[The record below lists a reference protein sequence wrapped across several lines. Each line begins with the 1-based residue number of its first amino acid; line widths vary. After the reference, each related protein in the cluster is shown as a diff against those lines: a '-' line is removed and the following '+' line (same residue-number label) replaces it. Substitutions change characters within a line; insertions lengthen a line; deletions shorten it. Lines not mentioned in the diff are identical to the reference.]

1 MSILNKRE
9 AYPLIIPTAFILL
22 SALLAWQWPGLS
34 RQVGKGDEMRALL
47 TILPFLPYVFLTIG
61 FAMGWRFNNGG
72 MILTTFILGLSY
84 FALCHTLPGTS
95 SKVHVGPSLPQSMS
109 FLLPLNLAYF
119 ATLTKRRIFTSKG
132 LFCIGLIV
140 FQVFAVI
147 LICYPQLITNTK
159 GSFSLTSKSLLQLS
173 VKLGALLHGDTFKG
187 LKNVSTISF
196 LSFLAG
202 LVFLFMRFYR
212 SRDSLSAGSLCTLV
226 AVFLGIAFHSKI
238 STMLHFSAASLIL
251 IITSIETSFSMAYI
265 DELTELP
272 GRRSLNET
280 LANLGRRYAIAM
292 IDIDHFKKFNDKYG
306 HKTGDQVLKMV
317 ASKLKELTGGAK
329 VFRYGGEEFTA
340 VFPGK
345 TAKEVVPH
353 LDTYRKIMESSPF
366 TVRGRSRK
374 KSSAENRGK
383 TTRAGRS
390 RKGIHITVS
399 IGVASPNRRM
409 ATPEKVLKAA
419 DRILYKAK
427 KAGRNR
433 VLT

>member
-1 MSILNKRE
+1 LLLFNKRDT
-9 AYPLIIPTAFILL
+9 YPLIIPAAFILL
-22 SALLAWQWPGLS
+22 SALLVWQLPGLEK
-34 RQVGKGDEMRALL
+34 QVGKGKQMWALL
-47 TILPFLPYVFLTIG
+47 MILPSLPYLFLTIG
-61 FAMGWRFNNGG
+61 FVMGWRFNNGG

-84 FALCHTLPGTS
+84 FGLFHTTAASS
-95 SKVHVGPSLPQSMS
+95 SKVIIGPSIPESVS

-132 LFCIGLIV
+132 LFCVGLIV
-140 FQVFAVI
+140 FQAFAVI
-147 LICYPQLITNTK
+147 LFCYPQLITNAK
-159 GSFSLTSKSLLQLS
+159 GSFSLASKSLLHLS
-173 VKLGALLHGDTFKG
+173 VKMSAVLHGHPFWG

-196 LSFLAG
+196 SSFLAA
-202 LVFLFMRFYR
+202 LMFLFMRFNR

-226 AVFLGIAFHSKI
+226 AVFLGIVLFTENSL
-238 STMLHFSAASLIL
+238 TLFFSAAGLIL

-306 HKTGDQVLKMV
+306 HKTGDQVLKVV

-345 TAKEVVPH
+345 TAKEVAPH
-353 LDTYRKIMESSPF
+353 LDTYRKIMGSTPF
-366 TVRGRSRK
+366 TVRGRGRK
-374 KSSAENRGK
+374 KSTAENRGK
-383 TTRAGRS
+383 ISRAGR
-390 RKGIHITVS
+390 KGINITVS

-433 VLT
+433 VLK

>member
-1 MSILNKRE
+1 MLLLNKRDT
-9 AYPLIIPTAFILL
+9 YPLIIPAAFILL
-22 SALLAWQWPGLS
+22 SALLVWQWPGLLK
-34 RQVGKGDEMRALL
+34 QLGKVKEMRALF
-47 TILPFLPYVFLTIG
+47 TILPLLPYVFLTIG
-61 FAMGWRFNNGG
+61 FVMGWRFNNGG

-84 FALCHTLPGTS
+84 FALSGTGPGSS
-95 SKVHVGPSLPQSMS
+95 SKVIIGPSIPESVS
-109 FLLPLNLAYF
+109 FLLPLNLAFF
-119 ATLTKRRIFTSKG
+119 ATLRNRRILTPKG

-140 FQVFAVI
+140 FQAFAVV
-147 LICYPQLITNTK
+147 LLCHPQLITNTK
-159 GSFSLTSKSLLQLS
+159 GSFSLASKSLLHLS
-173 VKLGALLHGDTFKG
+173 VKLGAVLHGDSLWG
-187 LKNVSTISF
+187 LNNVSTISF
-196 LSFLAG
+196 FSFLGA
-202 LVFLFMRFYR
+202 LIFLIIRFNR

-226 AVFLGIAFHSKI
+226 AVFLGIALYTEHSL
-238 STMLHFSAASLIL
+238 TLFFSAAGLIL
-251 IITSIETSFSMAYI
+251 VITSIETSFSMAYI

-280 LANLGRRYAIAM
+280 LVNLGRRYAIAM

-345 TAKEVVPH
+345 TAREVVPH
-353 LDTYRKIMESSPF
+353 LDTYRKILESTPF
-366 TVRGRSRK
+366 TVRGRERK

-383 TTRAGRS
+383 IKRAGR
-390 RKGIHITVS
+390 KGINITVS
-399 IGVASPNRRM
+399 IVVASPNRRM
-409 ATPEKVLKAA
+409 TAPEKVLKAA
-419 DRILYKAK
+419 DRRLYKAK

>member
-1 MSILNKRE
+1 MLLLNKRDT
-9 AYPLIIPTAFILL
+9 YPLIIPAAFILL
-22 SALLAWQWPGLS
+22 SALLVWQWPGLIK
-34 RQVGKGDEMRALL
+34 QLGKGEGMGAVL

-61 FAMGWRFNNGG
+61 FVMGWRFNNGG

-84 FALCHTLPGTS
+84 FALSATGAGS
-95 SKVHVGPSLPQSMS
+95 SSRVVIGPSIPESVS

-119 ATLTKRRIFTSKG
+119 ATLRNRHILTSKG
-132 LFCIGLIV
+132 LFCVGLIV
-140 FQVFAVI
+140 FQAFAVVF
-147 LICYPQLITNTK
+147 LCHPQLITNTK
-159 GSFSLTSKSLLQLS
+159 GSFSLASKTLLHLS
-173 VKLGALLHGDTFKG
+173 VKMSAILHGHTFLG
-187 LKNVSTISF
+187 LKNVSTPSF
-196 LSFLAG
+196 FSFLAA
-202 LVFLFMRFYR
+202 LVFLSMRFNR

-226 AVFLGIAFHSKI
+226 AVFWGIALYTGHSL
-238 STMLHFSAASLIL
+238 TLFFSAASLIL

-345 TAKEVVPH
+345 TAREVVPH
-353 LDTYRKIMESSPF
+353 LDTYRKILESTPF
-366 TVRGRSRK
+366 TVRGRERK

-383 TTRAGRS
+383 IKRAGR
-390 RKGIHITVS
+390 KGINVTVS

-409 ATPEKVLKAA
+409 TAPEKVLKAA
-419 DRILYKAK
+419 DRRLYKAK

-433 VLT
+433 VLS

>member
-1 MSILNKRE
+1 MFSLNKRDT
-9 AYPLIIPTAFILL
+9 YPLIIPAAFILL
-22 SALLAWQWPGLS
+22 SALLVWQWPGLEK
-34 RQVGKGDEMRALL
+34 QVGKMKEMRALL
-47 TILPFLPYVFLTIG
+47 TILPYLPYVFLTIA
-61 FAMGWRFNNGG
+61 FTMGWRFNNGG

-84 FALCHTLPGTS
+84 FALSHTLSGS
-95 SKVHVGPSLPQSMS
+95 SPKVNVGPSIPESMS

-119 ATLTKRRIFTSKG
+119 ATLRNRHILTPKG
-132 LFCIGLIV
+132 LLSIGFIL
-140 FQVFAVI
+140 FQAFGVV
-147 LICYPQLITNTK
+147 LLCYPQLLTNAK

-173 VKLGALLHGDTFKG
+173 VKLGAVLHGGSFWG
-187 LKNVSTISF
+187 IKNVSTISIS
-196 LSFLAG
+196 SFLATFM
-202 LVFLFMRFYR
+202 FLLMRFNR
-212 SRDSLSAGSLCTLV
+212 NRDSLSAGSLCTLV
-226 AVFLGIAFHSKI
+226 AVFLGIALYTKNSLTLF
-238 STMLHFSAASLIL
+238 FSAAGLIL
-251 IITSIETSFSMAYI
+251 IITSIETSFFMAYI

-292 IDIDHFKKFNDKYG
+292 IDIDHFKKFNDQYG

-340 VFPGK
+340 VFSGK

-353 LDTYRKIMESSPF
+353 LDTYRKIMESTPF
-366 TVRGRSRK
+366 TVRGRGRK
-374 KSSAENRGK
+374 KSSAANRGK
-383 TTRAGRS
+383 ISPGG
-390 RKGIHITVS
+390 RKGINITVS

-419 DRILYKAK
+419 DRVLYKAK

>member
-1 MSILNKRE
+1 LFLLNKRD
-9 AYPLIIPTAFILL
+9 AYPLIIPAAFIFL
-22 SALLAWQWPGLS
+22 SALLVWQWPGLEKQLG
-34 RQVGKGDEMRALL
+34 RGDAMRAVL
-47 TILPFLPYVFLTIG
+47 TILPSFPYFFLIIG
-61 FAMGWRFNNGG
+61 FVMGWRFKNGG
-72 MILTTFILGLSY
+72 MILTAFILGLSY
-84 FALCHTLPGTS
+84 FALFGPVGGSS
-95 SKVHVGPSLPQSMS
+95 SKIHVGPSIPESVS

-119 ATLTKRRIFTSKG
+119 ATLTKRRIFTAKG
-132 LFCIGLIV
+132 LFCVGLIV
-140 FQVFAVI
+140 LQAFAVVI
-147 LICYPQLITNTK
+147 FCYPQLITNPE
-159 GSFSLTSKSLLQLS
+159 GSFSLASKTLLQLS
-173 VKLGALLHGDTFKG
+173 VKLGAVLHGGSFWG
-187 LKNVSTISF
+187 LKNVSTIS
-196 LSFLAG
+196 LSSFLAA
-202 LVFLFMRFYR
+202 LMFLFIRFNR
-212 SRDSLSAGSLCTLV
+212 SRSSLSAGSLCTLV
-226 AVFLGIAFHSKI
+226 AVFLGITFYTENSL
-238 STMLHFSAASLIL
+238 TLFFSAAGLIL

-306 HKTGDQVLKMV
+306 HKTGDEVLKMV

-340 VFPGK
+340 VFAGK

-353 LDTYRKIMESSPF
+353 LDTYRKVMESTSF
-366 TVRGRSRK
+366 MVRGRGRRK
-374 KSSAENRGK
+374 STAENRGK
-383 TTRAGRS
+383 MSRAGR
-390 RKGIHITVS
+390 KGISITVS

>member
-1 MSILNKRE
+1 MKE
-9 AYPLIIPTAFILL
+9 MG
-22 SALLAWQWPGLS
+22 ALF
-34 RQVGKGDEMRALL
+34 
-47 TILPFLPYVFLTIG
+47 TILPLLPYVFLTIG

-84 FALCHTLPGTS
+84 FALSGSAAASS
-95 SKVHVGPSLPQSMS
+95 SKVIVGPSIPESMS

-119 ATLTKRRIFTSKG
+119 ATWRNRHILAPKG

-140 FQVFAVI
+140 FQTLAVI
-147 LICYPQLITNTK
+147 LLCYPQLITNTK
-159 GSFSLTSKSLLQLS
+159 GSFSLASKSLLHLS
-173 VKLGALLHGDTFKG
+173 VKLSAILHGHSLWG

-196 LSFLAG
+196 FSFLAA
-202 LVFLFMRFYR
+202 LTFLIMRFNR
-212 SRDSLSAGSLCTLV
+212 SRDSLSAASLCTLV
-226 AVFLGIAFHSKI
+226 AVFWGIALHPGPSL
-238 STMLHFSAASLIL
+238 MLYFLAASLIV
-251 IITSIETSFSMAYI
+251 IITSIETSFSMAYM

-292 IDIDHFKKFNDKYG
+292 IDIDRFKKFNDKYG

-353 LDTYRKIMESSPF
+353 LDTYRKIVESTPF
-366 TVRGRSRK
+366 TVRGRERK
-374 KSSAENRGK
+374 KSSAEERGK
-383 TTRAGRS
+383 IKRTG
-390 RKGIHITVS
+390 RKGINITVS
-399 IGVASPNRRM
+399 IGVASSNRRM
-409 ATPEKVLKAA
+409 TTPEKVLKAA

>member
-1 MSILNKRE
+1 MFLFNKRDT
-9 AYPLIIPTAFILL
+9 YPLIIPAAFILL
-22 SALLAWQWPGLS
+22 SALLVWQWPGLEK
-34 RQVGKGDEMRALL
+34 QVGKMKEMRALL
-47 TILPFLPYVFLTIG
+47 TILPYLPYVFLTIG
-61 FAMGWRFNNGG
+61 FVMGWRFNNGS

-84 FALCHTLPGTS
+84 FGLSHTLPAGS
-95 SKVHVGPSLPQSMS
+95 PKVHIGPSIPESMS

-119 ATLTKRRIFTSKG
+119 ATLRNRHILTPKG
-132 LFCIGLIV
+132 LLCIGFIL
-140 FQVFAVI
+140 FQAFGVV
-147 LICYPQLITNTK
+147 LLCYPQLITNAK

-173 VKLGALLHGDTFKG
+173 VKLGTVLHGG
-187 LKNVSTISF
+187 SYWGIKNVSTISF
-196 LSFLAG
+196 SSFLATFM
-202 LVFLFMRFYR
+202 FLLMRFNR

-226 AVFLGIAFHSKI
+226 AVFLGIALYSKN
-238 STMLHFSAASLIL
+238 SLTLFFSAAGVIL
-251 IITSIETSFSMAYI
+251 VITSIETSFSMAYI

-292 IDIDHFKKFNDKYG
+292 IDIDHFKKFNDQYG

-340 VFPGK
+340 VFSGK

-353 LDTYRKIMESSPF
+353 LDTYRKIMESTPF
-366 TVRGRSRK
+366 TVRGRGRK
-374 KSSAENRGK
+374 KGSAENRGK
-383 TTRAGRS
+383 ISPTG
-390 RKGIHITVS
+390 RKGINVTVS
-399 IGVASPNRRM
+399 IGVASPNRGM

>member
-1 MSILNKRE
+1 
-9 AYPLIIPTAFILL
+9 
-22 SALLAWQWPGLS
+22 
-34 RQVGKGDEMRALL
+34 
-47 TILPFLPYVFLTIG
+47 
-61 FAMGWRFNNGG
+61 
-72 MILTTFILGLSY
+72 
-84 FALCHTLPGTS
+84 
-95 SKVHVGPSLPQSMS
+95 VGPTIPESIS

-119 ATLTKRRIFTSKG
+119 ATLTKRRIFTSRG
-132 LFCIGLIV
+132 LFFVGLIV
-140 FQVFAVI
+140 CQAFGVA
-147 LICYPQLITNTK
+147 LLCYPQLITNAE
-159 GSFSLTSKSLLQLS
+159 GSFSLASKWLLQLS
-173 VKLGALLHGDTFKG
+173 VKLGAVLHGDSFWG

-196 LSFLAG
+196 SSLLAA
-202 LVFLFMRFYR
+202 LMFLFMRFNR
-212 SRDSLSAGSLCTLV
+212 SRDSLSAGSLCTLI
-226 AVFLGIAFHSKI
+226 AVFLGIVLYTENSLTLF
-238 STMLHFSAASLIL
+238 FSAAGLII

-366 TVRGRSRK
+366 TVRGGSRK

-383 TTRAGRS
+383 TGGAA

-419 DRILYKAK
+419 DKILYKAK

>member
-1 MSILNKRE
+1 LLILNKRE
-9 AYPLIIPTAFILL
+9 AYPLILPTAFILL
-22 SALLAWQWPGLS
+22 SALLAWQWPGLI

-47 TILPFLPYVFLTIG
+47 TILPFLPYVFLIIG
-61 FAMGWRFNNGG
+61 LVMGWRFNNGG

-84 FALCHTLPGTS
+84 FALFHSLPGSS
-95 SKVHVGPSLPQSMS
+95 SKVNIGPSIPESMS

-119 ATLTKRRIFTSKG
+119 ATLRNRHILTQKG
-132 LFCIGLIV
+132 LLCVGFIV
-140 FQVFAVI
+140 FQAFGVV
-147 LICYPQLITNTK
+147 LLCYPQLITNAK
-159 GSFSLTSKSLLQLS
+159 GSFSLASKALLHLS
-173 VKLGALLHGDTFKG
+173 VKLGAILHGHSWWG
-187 LKNVSTISF
+187 LNNVSTVSF
-196 LSFLAG
+196 SSFLAA
-202 LVFLFMRFYR
+202 LMFLFMRFYR

-226 AVFLGIAFHSKI
+226 AVFLGIAFHSKT
-238 STMLHFSAASLIL
+238 STMLYFFAASLIL

-383 TTRAGRS
+383 ITRAG

-399 IGVASPNRRM
+399 IGVASPTRRM
-409 ATPEKVLKAA
+409 ATPDKVLKAA
-419 DRILYKAK
+419 DRVLYKAK

>member
-1 MSILNKRE
+1 MFLLNKRDT
-9 AYPLIIPTAFILL
+9 YPLIIPAAFIFL
-22 SALLAWQWPGLS
+22 SAILAWQWPSLLK
-34 RQVGKGDEMRALL
+34 QVGKVDEMRALL
-47 TILPFLPYVFLTIG
+47 TIFPLLPYVFLTIG
-61 FAMGWRFNNGG
+61 FVMGWRFNNGG
-72 MILTTFILGLSY
+72 MILTTLILGLSY
-84 FALCHTLPGTS
+84 LALSNTLPGSS
-95 SKVHVGPSLPQSMS
+95 SKVHIGPSIPQFMS

-132 LFCIGLIV
+132 LFCVGLIV
-140 FQVFAVI
+140 FQVFAII

-159 GSFSLTSKSLLQLS
+159 GAFSLTSKSLLQLS
-173 VKLGALLHGDTFKG
+173 VKLGAALHGDSFRG
-187 LKNVSTISF
+187 LRNVSTISF
-196 LSFLAG
+196 FSFLAA
-202 LVFLFMRFYR
+202 LIFLFLRFNR

-238 STMLHFSAASLIL
+238 STMLYFLAASLIL

-317 ASKLKELTGGAK
+317 ASKLKEVTGGAK

-345 TAKEVVPH
+345 IAREVVPH
-353 LDTYRKIMESSPF
+353 LDTYRKIVESTPF
-366 TVRGRSRK
+366 TVRGKERK

-383 TTRAGRS
+383 IKRTGRN
-390 RKGIHITVS
+390 GINVTVS
-399 IGVASPNRRM
+399 IGVASPNRRT

>member
-1 MSILNKRE
+1 LNKRDT
-9 AYPLIIPTAFILL
+9 YPLIIPAAFILL
-22 SALLAWQWPGLS
+22 SALLVWQWPGLEK
-34 RQVGKGDEMRALL
+34 QVGKMKEMRALL
-47 TILPFLPYVFLTIG
+47 TILPYLPYVFLTIG
-61 FAMGWRFNNGG
+61 FVMGWRFNNGG

-84 FALCHTLPGTS
+84 FALSHTLSGS
-95 SKVHVGPSLPQSMS
+95 SSEINIGPSIPESMS

-119 ATLTKRRIFTSKG
+119 ATLRNRHILTSKG
-132 LFCIGLIV
+132 LLCIGFIL
-140 FQVFAVI
+140 FQAFGVV
-147 LICYPQLITNTK
+147 LLCYPQLITNAK

-173 VKLGALLHGDTFKG
+173 VKLGTVLHGGSFWG
-187 LKNVSTISF
+187 IKNVSTISIS
-196 LSFLAG
+196 SFLATFM
-202 LVFLFMRFYR
+202 FLLTRFNR
-212 SRDSLSAGSLCTLV
+212 SRDSFSAGSLCTLV
-226 AVFLGIAFHSKI
+226 AVFLGIALYTKNSLTLF
-238 STMLHFSAASLIL
+238 FSAAGLIL
-251 IITSIETSFSMAYI
+251 VITSIETSFSMAYI

-317 ASKLKELTGGAK
+317 ASNLKELTGGAK

-340 VFPGK
+340 VFSGK
-345 TAKEVVPH
+345 TAKEVVPN
-353 LDTYRKIMESSPF
+353 LDTYRKIMESTPF
-366 TVRGRSRK
+366 TVRGRGRK

-383 TTRAGRS
+383 ISPAG
-390 RKGIHITVS
+390 RKGINVTVS

>member
-1 MSILNKRE
+1 
-9 AYPLIIPTAFILL
+9 
-22 SALLAWQWPGLS
+22 
-34 RQVGKGDEMRALL
+34 
-47 TILPFLPYVFLTIG
+47 
-61 FAMGWRFNNGG
+61 
-72 MILTTFILGLSY
+72 
-84 FALCHTLPGTS
+84 
-95 SKVHVGPSLPQSMS
+95 
-109 FLLPLNLAYF
+109 
-119 ATLTKRRIFTSKG
+119 
-132 LFCIGLIV
+132 
-140 FQVFAVI
+140 
-147 LICYPQLITNTK
+147 
-159 GSFSLTSKSLLQLS
+159 
-173 VKLGALLHGDTFKG
+173 
-187 LKNVSTISF
+187 
-196 LSFLAG
+196 
-202 LVFLFMRFYR
+202 
-212 SRDSLSAGSLCTLV
+212 
-226 AVFLGIAFHSKI
+226 
-238 STMLHFSAASLIL
+238 MLYFSAASLIL

-265 DELTELP
+265 DELTDLP

-383 TTRAGRS
+383 TSRAGRN
-390 RKGIHITVS
+390 GIHITVS

-419 DRILYKAK
+419 DKVLYKAK

>member
-1 MSILNKRE
+1 MFLLTKRDT
-9 AYPLIIPTAFILL
+9 YPLIIPAAFILL
-22 SALLAWQWPGLS
+22 SALLVWQWPGLEK
-34 RQVGKGDEMRALL
+34 QLGKGKEVGAVL
-47 TILPFLPYVFLTIG
+47 TILPLFPYIFLTIG
-61 FAMGWRFNNGG
+61 FVMGWRFNNGG
-72 MILTTFILGLSY
+72 MILSTFILGLSY
-84 FALCHTLPGTS
+84 FALSHALPGSS
-95 SKVHVGPSLPQSMS
+95 SKVNVGPTIPESIS

-119 ATLTKRRIFTSKG
+119 ATLTKRRIFTSRG
-132 LFCIGLIV
+132 LFFVGLIV
-140 FQVFAVI
+140 CQAFGVV
-147 LICYPQLITNTK
+147 LLCYPQLITNAE
-159 GSFSLTSKSLLQLS
+159 GSFSLASKWLLQLS
-173 VKLGALLHGDTFKG
+173 VKLGAVLHGDSFWG

-196 LSFLAG
+196 SSLLAA
-202 LVFLFMRFYR
+202 LMFLFMRFNR
-212 SRDSLSAGSLCTLV
+212 SRDSLSAGSLCTLI
-226 AVFLGIAFHSKI
+226 AVFLGIVLYTENSLTLF
-238 STMLHFSAASLIL
+238 FSAAGLII

-353 LDTYRKIMESSPF
+353 LDTYRKIMASTPF
-366 TVRGRSRK
+366 TVRGRGRK
-374 KSSAENRGK
+374 KSTAENREK
-383 TTRAGRS
+383 ITRAGR
-390 RKGIHITVS
+390 KGINITVS

-409 ATPEKVLKAA
+409 TTPEKVIKAA
-419 DRILYKAK
+419 DRKLYKAK

>member
-1 MSILNKRE
+1 MFSLNKRE
-9 AYPLIIPTAFILL
+9 AYPLIVPAAFIFI
-22 SALLAWQWPGLS
+22 SALLAWQWPGLIK
-34 RQVGKGDEMRALL
+34 RLGKGDEMRALF

-61 FAMGWRFNNGG
+61 FGMGWRFNNGG

-84 FALCHTLPGTS
+84 LALSHTVPGSS
-95 SKVHVGPSLPQSMS
+95 SKVHVGPSIPQSMS

-132 LFCIGLIV
+132 LFCIGLLV
-140 FQVFAVI
+140 FQVFVVI
-147 LICYPQLITNTK
+147 LLCYPQLITNTK
-159 GSFSLTSKSLLQLS
+159 GSFSLASKSLLQSS
-173 VKLGALLHGDTFKG
+173 VKLGALLHGDSFRG

-202 LVFLFMRFYR
+202 LVFLSLRFNR

-226 AVFLGIAFHSKI
+226 AVFLGIAFHSKT
-238 STMLHFSAASLIL
+238 STMLYFSAAGLIL

-265 DELTELP
+265 DELTDLP

-353 LDTYRKIMESSPF
+353 LDTYRKVMESSPF

-383 TTRAGRS
+383 TN
-390 RKGIHITVS
+390 RKGHKGINITVS
-399 IGVASPNRRM
+399 IGVSSPNRRM

-419 DRILYKAK
+419 DKILYKAK

-433 VLT
+433 VMT